1 MRVDAAL
8 VAFAAV
14 AAAAL
19 LLSLYL
25 RLQGGYAA
33 GYDCYRLAAN
43 EAVRASAYVDNPG
56 AYTSRR
62 FRATFYYSNG
72 TVVVR
77 GAALPRAQCYAYH
90 LTSTPGGE
98 LVLVK
103 VEG

>member
-25 RLQGGYAA
+25 RLQEGYAA

-43 EAVRASAYVDNPG
+43 EAVRASAYVDNPWQ
-56 AYTSRR
+56 YTPPQRLT
-62 FRATFYYSNG
+62 ATFYYSNG

-77 GAALPRAQCYAYH
+77 GASPAQGSVLRLP
-90 LTSTPGGE
+90 PGEQQQG
-98 LVLVK
+98 
-103 VEG
+103 

>member
-1 MRVDAAL
+1 M
-8 VAFAAV
+8 
-14 AAAAL
+14 
-19 LLSLYL
+19 
-25 RLQGGYAA
+25 
-33 GYDCYRLAAN
+33 
-43 EAVRASAYVDNPG
+43 DNPG

-90 LTSTPGGE
+90 IAQTSDG
-98 LVLVK
+98 VIALVK